1 MNDDKTILI
10 FGAGKIGRSFIGQLF
25 GQSGYNVVFAD
36 VDLNLVNELNRRKSY
51 PVVIKGKTDE
61 TILVENVRAVSG
73 LDRDTVI
80 KEVVR
85 NSIMA
90 VSVGKNAL
98 KKIIPVIAEGLKRRQ
113 ELTPDRPLDIIIA
126 ENMRAA
132 GEFIHS
138 GLAKLLPEN
147 YPLDNLVGL
156 VETSIGKMVP
166 IMTDEE
172 LKNDPLLIFAE
183 PYNTLILDKRGF
195 KGQIPEVKGLSP
207 KENMKAWVDRKAFIH
222 NLGHATAAYVGNF
235 YHPEAKYIFE
245 VLANKKI
252 LEATRKTMLQSAEI
266 LVNYYPDDFTLND
279 LEEHIDDLLSRFQNR
294 ALKDSVFRVGQDLPR
309 KLGVDDRFAGIIQ
322 MAQKKQLKY
331 DHILNAMA
339 NGFFFRKTDE
349 HGTLNPQD
357 ELFLQTLKEKGVEKT
372 LTTLCGFHSEKNRDL
387 LNELENLYSDLVE
400 KENLIRNIKI
410 S

>member
-1 MNDDKTILI
+1 MKDDKSILI

-25 GQSGYNVVFAD
+25 SQSGYNVVFID
-36 VDLNLVNELNRRKSY
+36 VDKAIVNELNKRKSY
-51 PVVIKGKTDE
+51 PVVIKGKTEE
-61 TILVENVRAVSG
+61 TILVQNVRVVSA
-73 LDRDTVI
+73 LDRDAVK
-80 KEVVR
+80 KEITKA
-85 NSIMA
+85 SIMA

-98 KKIIPVIAEGLKRRQ
+98 EKIIPVVAEGLKRRQ

-126 ENMRAA
+126 ENMRSA
-132 GEFIHS
+132 GEFICS
-138 GLAKLLPEN
+138 GLRKNLPKN
-147 YPLDNLVGL
+147 YPIDKLVGL

-207 KENMKAWVDRKAFIH
+207 KENMKAWVDRKEFIH
-222 NLGHATAAYVGNF
+222 NLGHAPAAYIGNF
-235 YHPEAKYIFE
+235 HHPEAKYIFE
-245 VLANKKI
+245 VLADNKI
-252 LEATRKTMLQSAEI
+252 LQATRKTMLQAAEI
-266 LVNYYPDDFTLND
+266 LVSYYPDDFTLND

-294 ALKDSVFRVGQDLPR
+294 ALKDTAFRVGQDLPR
-309 KLGVDDRFAGIIQ
+309 KLGIDDRFAGIIQ

-331 DHILNAMA
+331 DRIVNAMA
-339 NGFFFRKTDE
+339 HGFFLGKTDE

-357 ELFLQTLKEKGVEKT
+357 QLFCQTLKDKGLEKT
-372 LTTLCGFHSEKNRDL
+372 LTKFCGFHAERNRDL
-387 LNELENLYSDLVE
+387 LNELKNQQVRLEN
-400 KENLIRNIKI
+400 NLQVINV